1 MGRVARHSTVSG
13 IVLYPRN
20 FQITMKMSRYWGAA
34 VLALCTGAAAAQGVV
49 LMQAGSTQVTDRD
62 VHAELQRVPPEAR
75 AAAVARPG
83 TMQTILKTLMVRRL
97 LAQEA
102 QASGLA
108 ATTDMQALLKIHEER
123 VLSDARM
130 LQVDAAGAPDDAAL
144 DSYAR
149 NKYQAESK
157 RFEVPAQTHARH
169 ILITGDGDESKAQM
183 EKLQAEIQNGASF
196 EELAKA
202 HSQDPGSG
210 SKGGDLGFFAEGRMV
225 PEFDAAL
232 KDMKQPG
239 EVGAPVKTQFGWH
252 LIQLVERRPGG
263 KRPYEEVREELY
275 REARTRILSEKRL
288 AKSTALLEGASYQE
302 DAIKAFVEKTE

>member
-1 MGRVARHSTVSG
+1 MGRVARHSTVAG

-144 DSYAR
+144 DS
-149 NKYQAESK
+149 
-157 RFEVPAQTHARH
+157 
-169 ILITGDGDESKAQM
+169 
-183 EKLQAEIQNGASF
+183 
-196 EELAKA
+196 
-202 HSQDPGSG
+202 
-210 SKGGDLGFFAEGRMV
+210 
-225 PEFDAAL
+225 
-232 KDMKQPG
+232 
-239 EVGAPVKTQFGWH
+239 
-252 LIQLVERRPGG
+252 
-263 KRPYEEVREELY
+263 
-275 REARTRILSEKRL
+275 
-288 AKSTALLEGASYQE
+288 
-302 DAIKAFVEKTE
+302 

>member
-1 MGRVARHSTVSG
+1 
-13 IVLYPRN
+13 
-20 FQITMKMSRYWGAA
+20 MKMSRYWGAA

-130 LQVDAAGAPDDAAL
+130 LQIDAAGEPDEAAL
-144 DSYAR
+144 DAYAR

-157 RFEVPAQTHARH
+157 AFEVPAQTHARH
-169 ILITGDGDESKAQM
+169 ILLTGDGDEPRAQA
-183 EKLQAEIQNGASF
+183 EKLLADIKGGASF

-202 HSQDPGSG
+202 QSKDPGSAA
-210 SKGGDLGFFAEGRMV
+210 KGGDLGFFAEGRMV

-232 KDMKQPG
+232 KDMKPG
-239 EVGAPVKTQFGWH
+239 EVSAPVKTQFGWH
-252 LIQLVERRPGG
+252 LIQLVERRPAG
-263 KRPYEEVREELY
+263 KRPYDEVRQDLQS
-275 REARTRILSEKRL
+275 EARTRILSEKRV
-288 AKSTALLEGASYQE
+288 AKSTALLEGATYQE
-302 DAIKAFVEKTE
+302 DAIKAFVEKAK

>member
-1 MGRVARHSTVSG
+1 MVARHSTVTG
-13 IVLYPRN
+13 IVLYSRN

-130 LQVDAAGAPDDAAL
+130 LQIDAAGEPDEAAL
-144 DSYAR
+144 DAYAR

-157 RFEVPAQTHARH
+157 AFEVPAQTHARH
-169 ILITGDGDESKAQM
+169 ILLTGDGDEPRAQA
-183 EKLQAEIQNGASF
+183 EKLLADIKGGASF

-202 HSQDPGSG
+202 QSKDPGSAA
-210 SKGGDLGFFAEGRMV
+210 KGGDLGFFAEGRMV

-232 KDMKQPG
+232 KDMKPG
-239 EVGAPVKTQFGWH
+239 EVSAPLKTQFGWH
-252 LIQLVERRPGG
+252 LIQLVERRPAG
-263 KRPYEEVREELY
+263 KRPYDEVRQDLQS
-275 REARTRILSEKRL
+275 EARTRILSEKRV
-288 AKSTALLEGASYQE
+288 AKSTALLEGATYQE
-302 DAIKAFVEKTE
+302 DAIKAFVEKAK

>member
-1 MGRVARHSTVSG
+1 MVARHSTVAG

-130 LQVDAAGAPDDAAL
+130 LQIDAAGEPDEAAL
-144 DSYAR
+144 DAYAR

-157 RFEVPAQTHARH
+157 AFEVPAQTHARH
-169 ILITGDGDESKAQM
+169 ILLTGDGDEPRAQA
-183 EKLQAEIQNGASF
+183 EKLLADIKGGASF

-202 HSQDPGSG
+202 QSKDPGSAA
-210 SKGGDLGFFAEGRMV
+210 KGGDLGFFAEGRMV

-232 KDMKQPG
+232 KDMKPG
-239 EVGAPVKTQFGWH
+239 EVSAPVKTQFGWH
-252 LIQLVERRPGG
+252 LIQLVERRPAG
-263 KRPYEEVREELY
+263 KRPYDEVRQDLQS
-275 REARTRILSEKRL
+275 EARTRILSEKRV
-288 AKSTALLEGASYQE
+288 AKSTALLEGATYQE
-302 DAIKAFVEKTE
+302 DAIKAFVEKAK

>member
-1 MGRVARHSTVSG
+1 MVRASNESVSFGEACGVYELLDVLLVLFRTYHQHVFGVDDDEFVESLHHGEFPLRFFDEASVRVEQDAVRTFG
-13 IVLYPRN
+13 I
-20 FQITMKMSRYWGAA
+20 A
-34 VLALCTGAAAAQGVV
+34 VGILGKVFVKRTPCADVAPAEIAAAHIDVV
-49 LMQAGSTQVTDRD
+49 
-62 VHAELQRVPPEAR
+62 
-75 AAAVARPG
+75 
-83 TMQTILKTLMVRRL
+83 
-97 LAQEA
+97 
-102 QASGLA
+102 
-108 ATTDMQALLKIHEER
+108 
-123 VLSDARM
+123 
-130 LQVDAAGAPDDAAL
+130 
-144 DSYAR
+144 
-149 NKYQAESK
+149 
-157 RFEVPAQTHARH
+157 RH
-169 ILITGDGDESKAQM
+169 ILITGDGDESKAQI

-263 KRPYEEVREELY
+263 KRPYEEVREELH

>member
-1 MGRVARHSTVSG
+1 
-13 IVLYPRN
+13 
-20 FQITMKMSRYWGAA
+20 MKMSRYWGAA

-130 LQVDAAGAPDDAAL
+130 LQIDAAGEPDEAAL
-144 DSYAR
+144 DAYAR

-157 RFEVPAQTHARH
+157 AFEVPAQTHARH
-169 ILITGDGDESKAQM
+169 ISLTGDGDEPRAQA
-183 EKLQAEIQNGASF
+183 EKLLADIKGGASF

-202 HSQDPGSG
+202 QSKDPGSAA
-210 SKGGDLGFFAEGRMV
+210 KGGDLGFFAEGRMV

-232 KDMKQPG
+232 KDMKPG
-239 EVGAPVKTQFGWH
+239 EVSAPVKTQFGWH
-252 LIQLVERRPGG
+252 LIQLVERRPAG
-263 KRPYEEVREELY
+263 KRPYDEVRQDLQS
-275 REARTRILSEKRL
+275 EARTRILSEKRV
-288 AKSTALLEGASYQE
+288 AKSTALLEGATYQE
-302 DAIKAFVEKTE
+302 DAIKAFVEKAK